1 MHATD
6 SILYGT
12 QLEMNTLN
20 VRTLIGVHCYM
31 VQLWL
36 GSAVKGACVVQG
48 IVLLCCCVGRAVEG
62 LYIQRGREA
71 GDACTELV
79 TSSWLIVDALRVVV
93 S

>member
-6 SILYGT
+6 SVLYDT
-12 QLEMNTLN
+12 QLEMKTLN
-20 VRTLIGVHCYM
+20 VRTLIRVHYYM

-48 IVLLCCCVGRAVEG
+48 SVLLCFYVGRAVEG
-62 LYIQRGREA
+62 LYIQRGKEV

-79 TSSWLIVDALRVVV
+79 TSSWLIIDA
-93 S
+93 